1 MHCSDR
7 EAIVT
12 KIGIFGGTF
21 NPIHKMH
28 INIASLALKQ
38 LGLDKVI
45 FITAAIPPHKNG
57 TNIVSGEDRHNM
69 VKLAIAN
76 EPKFEA
82 SSMEIER
89 VGKSYTFDTLTEL
102 RSIYPEDELF
112 FIIGGDSLAY
122 LHKWYRAEEFMKL
135 CTFVVYPRGDDA
147 GKQLRE
153 ECEWLF
159 DNYGT
164 SCIILDAREMAVSST
179 EIREEIASGVLP
191 EKYIPYAVAEYIR
204 AHRLYMGMEDKTN
217 G

>member
-1 MHCSDR
+1 M
-7 EAIVT
+7 VT

-28 INIASLALKQ
+28 IKIASLALKQ
-38 LGLDKVI
+38 LELDKVI

-57 TNIVSGEDRHNM
+57 TNIVSGEERHNM
-69 VKLAIAN
+69 VKLAIKD

-82 SSMEIER
+82 SSMEIDR

-102 RSIYPEDELF
+102 KCNYPKDELF

-122 LHKWYRAEEFMKL
+122 LHKWYRAEDFMKL
-135 CTFVVYPRGDDA
+135 CTFVVYPRGNDT
-147 GKQLRE
+147 GEQLLE
-153 ECEWLF
+153 ECKWLF

-164 SCIILDAREMAVSST
+164 SCIILDAKENAVSST
-179 EIREEIASGVLP
+179 DIRKEIALGAVS
-191 EKYIPYAVAEYIR
+191 EENIPYAVAEYIR
-204 AHRLYMGMEDKTN
+204 AHRLYMGTEDKTN